1 MTDFT
6 SMNMLTQNNNTGQ
19 YASVESLPFTERKI
33 TYNRGFGNVV
43 VVHDKPNNQVATTI
57 TPFNRI
63 QPLTGKFGDHAP
75 RTADPEFRLLNPQ
88 TNIAWDNNPKY
99 Q

>member
-1 MTDFT
+1 MSQYS
-6 SMNMLTQNNNTGQ
+6 SMNMLTQNDNIGNL
-19 YASVESLPFTERKI
+19 ASVEDLPFTERKI

-43 VVHDKPNNQVATTI
+43 VVHDKPNNEVATTI
-57 TPFNRI
+57 TPFNRL
-63 QPLTGKFGDHAP
+63 QPLQGKFGDHSP

-88 TNIAWDNNPKY
+88 TNIAWDNNPKI

>member
-1 MTDFT
+1 MSQYS
-6 SMNMLTQNNNTGQ
+6 SMNMLTQNNNIGNL
-19 YASVESLPFTERKI
+19 ASVEGLPFTERKM

-43 VVHDKPNNQVATTI
+43 VIHDKPNNEVATTI
-57 TPFNRI
+57 TPFNRL
-63 QPLTGKFGDHAP
+63 QPLPGKFGDHAP

-88 TNIAWDNNPKY
+88 TNIAWDNNPKF

>member
-1 MTDFT
+1 MSQYS
-6 SMNMLTQNNNTGQ
+6 SMNMLTQNNNIGNL
-19 YASVESLPFTERKI
+19 ASVEGLPFTERKI

-43 VVHDKPNNQVATTI
+43 VVHDKPNNEVATTI
-57 TPFNRI
+57 TPFNRL
-63 QPLTGKFGDHAP
+63 QPLPGKFGDHAP

-88 TNIAWDNNPKY
+88 TNIAWDNNPKL